1 MPLQARITNV
11 THTQTV
17 TRDDGTTGT
26 TDLSTTGELLVTA
39 EYFDSATPSTVLHR
53 QVFQVP
59 STESEVAITDR
70 IIAVGRRMRDA
81 RARTSS
87 MQALV
92 GTTIPIA

>member
-1 MPLQARITNV
+1 MALQARITNV
-11 THTQTV
+11 THWQTV

-26 TDLSTTGELLVTA
+26 TDLSLTGELLVTA
-39 EYFDSATPSTVLHR
+39 EYVDSATPSTVIHR
-53 QVFQVP
+53 QAFQVP